1 MHINRGLLFWGLA
14 LVTAGIVALAAA
26 QGWIDIPAMVDLWD
40 YWPVILIVIGLAI
53 VLSRTPFAVIGVVA
67 AALVV
72 GFAGGAVIA
81 VGPGF
86 GTCGEVR
93 GAQDTATG
101 EFTAVTANVS
111 LDMNCGELTVGMT
124 DGSGWQAVTTTEDE
138 EDVSLEASSDILEM
152 RSNTGGFPFNNDR
165 QDWTVTLGRDVA
177 YNLSLS
183 LNAAE
188 GSIDLSDGQLGT
200 LDVHPN
206 AGSLHMDLSG
216 TAVDEL
222 DAQLNAGALTLVTD
236 GATQLAG
243 RIGVNAG
250 SVDLCTDPEVGLRIT
265 VDANVT
271 FAHNLDESPLQQSGE
286 GTFTSP
292 NFGTATRMI
301 DLELEGNAA
310 SFTLNPEEGCA

>member
-14 LVTAGIVALAAA
+14 LVTAGIVALAGA

-72 GFAGGAVIA
+72 GSPEVPSSRSAR
-81 VGPGF
+81 F
-86 GTCGEVR
+86 GTRGEVR

-111 LDMNCGELTVGMT
+111 LDMNCGEPDRRHGRWIGLA
-124 DGSGWQAVTTTEDE
+124 GSHDHGGRGGRQPGSEPPTSSRCGPPV
-138 EDVSLEASSDILEM
+138 ASVQQRPAGL
-152 RSNTGGFPFNNDR
+152 DR
-165 QDWTVTLGRDVA
+165 HPGRDVA

-188 GSIDLSDGQLGT
+188 GSMDLSDGQLGT

-216 TAVDEL
+216 TAVDEF
-222 DAQLNAGALTLVTD
+222 DAQPTPA
-236 GATQLAG
+236 
-243 RIGVNAG
+243 R
-250 SVDLCTDPEVGLRIT
+250 SRW
-265 VDANVT
+265 
-271 FAHNLDESPLQQSGE
+271 
-286 GTFTSP
+286 
-292 NFGTATRMI
+292 
-301 DLELEGNAA
+301 
-310 SFTLNPEEGCA
+310 